1 MNNRIQASS
10 SGPTAIRMVSLFTAL
25 LINAALAIVFLY
37 GGQSD
42 MYQAPVAQAALCSS
56 NPV

>member
-1 MNNRIQASS
+1 MNKRIQASAP
-10 SGPTAIRMVSLFTAL
+10 GPTAVRMASLFTAL
-25 LINAALAIVFLY
+25 LINAALAIVFVY